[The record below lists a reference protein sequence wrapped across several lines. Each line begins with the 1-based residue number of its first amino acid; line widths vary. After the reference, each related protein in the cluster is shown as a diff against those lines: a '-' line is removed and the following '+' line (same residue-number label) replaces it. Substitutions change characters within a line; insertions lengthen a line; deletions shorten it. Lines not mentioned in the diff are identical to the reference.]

1 MNTSRSS
8 VASTRLIG
16 RSAAIGAVVV
26 LWTGYTVLQTLFV
39 TGHVPESWSAIQGF
53 VPGIAGVA
61 VLSAAG
67 FSRAQLFLQIAPLS
81 RRGLVV
87 LVAIFV
93 FALAA
98 ILPFGT
104 WQGWNWMAALIYA
117 PASGVSQELFFRAVL
132 LPALLV
138 TLKQRPRL
146 ALILHSA
153 LFGLWHIGPFFLG
166 APIWAAFA
174 VVLVPFVSG
183 IGWGWQVKHDRT
195 VLWAMVQHS
204 LIWVIAGQFPM
215 PE

>member
-1 MNTSRSS
+1 MKTSRFS
-8 VASTRLIG
+8 VASTGLIG
-16 RSAAIGAVVV
+16 RSAAIGAVVL

-39 TGHVPESWSAIQGF
+39 TGHVPEPWSAILGF
-53 VPGIAGVA
+53 VPGVAGVA
-61 VLSAAG
+61 VLSVAG
-67 FSRAQLFLQIAPLS
+67 FPRVQLFLQIAPLS

-87 LVAIFV
+87 LAAIFV

-104 WQGWNWMAALIYA
+104 WQGWNWMVALIYA
-117 PASGVSQELFFRAVL
+117 PASGVSQELFFRAAL

-174 VVLVPFVSG
+174 VVLVPFMSG
-183 IGWGWQVKHDRT
+183 IGWGWQVKHDGT